1 METICRN
8 CKTSSR
14 LSVVCCS
21 IASYC
26 DSKCCEADSNHK
38 LLCDHTKECSI
49 FAETIRGILD
59 LPSGEQ
65 LSEKNKIVLKDILK
79 TLDEKFK
86 TVGCQEYYK
95 SIVASVQA
103 IIDAENKSC
112 TFHHLTIFFTNIHEK
127 CAQECKKHNMRD
139 PYEKICND
147 TFPIF
152 HQHIIETLGAN
163 ILTSENFSKI
173 THAAYCKM
181 YSVLP
186 KNCDKNT
193 IIAIQINLIR
203 RAFLLVQN
211 NKCNVCNETADKM
224 CKRCSTPYCS
234 ESCQKID
241 WKHHKISCQ

>member
-26 DSKCCEADSNHK
+26 DSKCCEASSNHK
-38 LLCDHTKECSI
+38 LLCDHTKEFSI

-95 SIVASVQA
+95 SIVAKLRLS
-103 IIDAENKSC
+103 
-112 TFHHLTIFFTNIHEK
+112 
-127 CAQECKKHNMRD
+127 R
-139 PYEKICND
+139 
-147 TFPIF
+147 
-152 HQHIIETLGAN
+152 
-163 ILTSENFSKI
+163 
-173 THAAYCKM
+173 
-181 YSVLP
+181 
-186 KNCDKNT
+186 
-193 IIAIQINLIR
+193 
-203 RAFLLVQN
+203 
-211 NKCNVCNETADKM
+211 
-224 CKRCSTPYCS
+224 
-234 ESCQKID
+234 
-241 WKHHKISCQ
+241 